1 MTKNEIICLLRTLR
15 PCQIQDIAIVY
26 HNPNRGFLF
35 MDLGS
40 VLNEFARFQFTLY
53 RHRRDIK
60 YVSVTYTDA
69 FDDGVSVSNIYFD
82 EKFPVSLS
90 LYSYLNRKNK

>member
-1 MTKNEIICLLRTLR
+1 MTKNEIICLLRNLR
-15 PCQIQDIAIVY
+15 PAQIKDIAIVY

-53 RHRRDIK
+53 RNRRDIK
-60 YVSVTYTDA
+60 YVSVTYTD
-69 FDDGVSVSNIYFD
+69 DDGISLSNIYFD

-90 LYSYLNRKNK
+90 LYSYLKRKNK

>member
-1 MTKNEIICLLRTLR
+1 MTKNEIICLLRNLR

-60 YVSVTYTDA
+60 YVSVTYTDV
-69 FDDGVSVSNIYFD
+69 FDDGISVSNIYFD